1 MPELAPV
8 CAFWHKRLLEVS
20 ARSVSSSGQE
30 EVGNASLRAAR
41 AVICCYEST
50 IHPCLKRQRGPSV
63 GVDINDGGDGEKRL
77 PLHTMVK
84 ICKVYELL
92 LATLLRDSAATP
104 SPDGTVEKREC
115 GQSTDSDKMSETCAV
130 VECRG
135 EEISNDNV
143 CRTVHIIANDIFQ
156 WSAGLPK
163 NTEELCRNVLLP
175 CLLRLIEHAVL
186 LLAPFKCSNGNAKC
200 NKQQIQRALAIAT
213 LTAVPFAGDGK
224 LKSGAFGIGTL
235 LEWIYRRRDNK
246 DCDDEEAYP
255 LLLAHTIQSCSLYPV
270 ANGEGVVGA
279 HTINAPI
286 AKSNFMTRPV
296 VDWSVK
302 SAQFAAPWTD
312 GVTGTGSRVALSL
325 LQTIHRSLCGDQHSK
340 EEQLDNPP
348 SLRQL
353 LGQLC
358 QRIGVELLSST
369 VRAHFYGR
377 LSASTSDAIVDPKAS
392 CPFMPMIQRIG
403 SDAIRPTAVT
413 ASSSDEKTH
422 IDIPMRA
429 SAAAIVFCAAL
440 DQPDSNFDQLDS
452 AFSDALPVALT
463 LLDDVQSIHQAI
475 GALILVSVIE
485 SASKL
490 EVAIPAFVEKF
501 GSVVT
506 SSLETG
512 VQMNSRGE
520 PTVLAAICLAQSRWI
535 RYLGSK
541 SNNQRI
547 AGLPEASTLA
557 RKAASDVLI
566 AISKQAQI
574 GARDGNDERIAGA
587 LVAGVNPLLAQLAE
601 LPEAASIEVARV
613 GLAPLLP
620 SIGWSGTS
628 LETRSVQIAATSGL
642 ISLMNGAYPVMPHHG
657 KKIMTEVFLL
667 LDRLDKDAEFLRNN
681 AKDGNRGTEDDTVST
696 DVAAKVALH
705 AAAVAL
711 AICGSGAED
720 VLQHVEATQT
730 RKRVLERCSEIRTMS
745 ETLLSRNA
753 KH

>member
-1 MPELAPV
+1 
-8 CAFWHKRLLEVS
+8 
-20 ARSVSSSGQE
+20 
-30 EVGNASLRAAR
+30 
-41 AVICCYEST
+41 
-50 IHPCLKRQRGPSV
+50 
-63 GVDINDGGDGEKRL
+63 
-77 PLHTMVK
+77 MVQK
-84 ICKVYELL
+84 
-92 LATLLRDSAATP
+92 
-104 SPDGTVEKREC
+104 
-115 GQSTDSDKMSETCAV
+115 
-130 VECRG
+130 
-135 EEISNDNV
+135 
-143 CRTVHIIANDIFQ
+143 
-156 WSAGLPK
+156 
-163 NTEELCRNVLLP
+163 
-175 CLLRLIEHAVL
+175 
-186 LLAPFKCSNGNAKC
+186 
-200 NKQQIQRALAIAT
+200 
-213 LTAVPFAGDGK
+213 
-224 LKSGAFGIGTL
+224 
-235 LEWIYRRRDNK
+235 
-246 DCDDEEAYP
+246 
-255 LLLAHTIQSCSLYPV
+255 
-270 ANGEGVVGA
+270 
-279 HTINAPI
+279 
-286 AKSNFMTRPV
+286 
-296 VDWSVK
+296 
-302 SAQFAAPWTD
+302 TD
-312 GVTGTGSRVALSL
+312 GVPGTGSRVALSL

-340 EEQLDNPP
+340 GEQLDNPP
-348 SLRQL
+348 SLREL

-358 QRIGVELLSST
+358 QRIGGDLLSST

-377 LSASTSDAIVDPKAS
+377 LSASTSDAIVDSKAS
-392 CPFMPMIQRIG
+392 GPFMPMIQRIG
-403 SDAIRPTAVT
+403 SDAIRSSAAAT
-413 ASSSDEKTH
+413 SSDEKPH

-485 SASKL
+485 SASRL
-490 EVAIPAFVEKF
+490 EAAIPAFVEKF

-512 VQMNSRGE
+512 VQMNIRGE
-520 PTVLAAICLAQSRWI
+520 PTFLAAICLAQSRWI

-730 RKRVLERCSEIRTMS
+730 RKRLLERCNEICTVA
-745 ETLLSRNA
+745 EALLG
-753 KH
+753 